1 MFFIPDSLKSR
12 ILFLLLLAGC
22 ALQAQIGLQLKA
34 ENPRYLRFEVIDLK
48 LVISNISGNTL
59 VFSDNKSGA
68 DSGRI
73 FFAVNEHSGKV
84 AKAFDAAAN
93 PADGLIL
100 APGESRELRIGINM
114 LHDMQ
119 REGVYS
125 ITAYLNHSRLPKTHL
140 SNTINIEVMEGS
152 TILERSIGLPSQ
164 SSTDV
169 IKSIRLL
176 LLLFHDSQEKTYC
189 LRAEDDENVYAVYRL
204 GPFLSGTPPQMDV
217 DGSSSVH
224 ILLQVR
230 PKLYSY
236 LIFSFVGRNLTLRQ
250 QRYYIPDGGTPS
262 LTRQTGYL
270 RISYAKVATE
280 GVDFNLKKEQ
290 GTKQ

>member
-1 MFFIPDSLKSR
+1 MSTSSR
-12 ILFLLLLAGC
+12 SFCPLLLLFLLLTGFAVH
-22 ALQAQIGLQLKA
+22 AQIGLQLKA
-34 ENPRYLRFEVIDLK
+34 ANPRYLRYEMIDLK
-48 LVISNISGNTL
+48 LIISNISGNTL
-59 VFSDNKSGA
+59 IFSNQSQA
-68 DSGRI
+68 DGGRI

-84 AKAFDAAAN
+84 ARAFDATAN
-93 PADGLIL
+93 PAADLIL
-100 APGESRELRIGINM
+100 APGESRELSITINM

-164 SSTDV
+164 NSTEV

-176 LLLFHDSQEKTYC
+176 LLLFQDTEEKLYC
-189 LRAEDDENVYAVYRL
+189 LRAEDDENIYAVFRL
-204 GPFLSGTPPQMDV
+204 GPYLSGTPPQMDI
-217 DGSSSVH
+217 DGSSSIH
-224 ILLQVR
+224 ILIQVR

-236 LIFSFVGRNLTLRQ
+236 LIFSFVGRNLNLRQ
-250 QRYYIPDGGTPS
+250 QRYYVPDGGTPS
-262 LTRQTGYL
+262 LSRQTGYL

-280 GVDFNLKKEQ
+280 GIDFNLKK
-290 GTKQ
+290 